1 MQVFPVLQLQEVLA
15 MQTYKARKNVW
26 ICEIR
31 ISGHLCIC
39 EANHRAEARRGA
51 LELARQRAE
60 RRVAK

>member
-1 MQVFPVLQLQEVLA
+1 

-51 LELARQRAE
+51 LELARQQAE